1 MASKIL
7 IKRSTTS
14 GSVPTTSDLDTG
26 ELGLNTADKRVYTNN
41 AGTIVELGT
50 YPSSLNVTGNTDLD
64 GTLNVDGAATF
75 ASGTVTGN
83 WTVTGTLSVG
93 TPTNSTDAVSKGY
106 VDTAVANV
114 IDAAPGALNTL
125 NELAA
130 AINDDANFATT
141 ITNSLATK
149 LPLSGGTMTGDVVL
163 GANKITS
170 TATPATD
177 DTLTRKGYVDS
188 ILGSATSAADSAT
201 AAATSATNAATSASD
216 ASTSAGVASLNAT
229 SASDSA
235 SAAATSASNA
245 ATSASSASTSATAA
259 ATSATNAA
267 SSETAAASSESAAAT
282 SETNAA
288 TSASSAST
296 SASTATTK
304 ASEAATSATN
314 AATSES
320 NAATSATSASQ
331 SATSAATSASNAST
345 SANTAQTYASN
356 ALTYSNSASAS
367 ADAAL
372 AALDSFDDRYLGQK
386 TSDPT
391 VDNDGNALVA
401 GALYFNTTDDVM
413 KVYEGSSWVAA
424 YVSAEGL
431 VQSTGDTMTGD
442 LDFGDNVEARF
453 GASQDLRVFHDGS
466 GGNSHVLSTN
476 PYLVLDAST
485 AVLTDC
491 NLQPNS
497 GSFDLGTAGIPWR
510 DTYTTGVKNNGAMTI
525 RGSGYVYLQSYAG
538 EQMVRCTENAGVEL
552 FYNNDAKL
560 ASTSTGVTVTGRAVG
575 TQVTDNDLSFDLQA
589 GNSFVCTPAANGTLT
604 FTNIT
609 AGQSGNIILINNGG
623 YAISAAATTY
633 ISAADV
639 TTISTA
645 GIYLLSYN
653 SASSNV
659 FVSASAALTSAG
671 A

>member
-7 IKRSTTS
+7 IKRSTTAS
-14 GSVPTTSDLDTG
+14 DVPTTSDLDTG
-26 ELGLNTADKRVYTNN
+26 ELAVNTADKRVYTNN
-41 AGTIVELGT
+41 SGTIVELGT
-50 YPSSLNVTGNTDLD
+50 YPSSLAVAANATVGGTLGVTGAT
-64 GTLNVDGAATF
+64 TLS
-75 ASGTVTGN
+75 SGTVSGN
-83 WTVTGTLSVG
+83 WTVTGTLTVS
-93 TPTNSTDAVSKGY
+93 TPTASTHAASKGY

-114 IDAAPGALNTL
+114 IDAAPGALDTL

-141 ITNSLATK
+141 ITTALATK
-149 LPLSGGTMTGDVVL
+149 LPLAGGTMTGAIDM
-163 GANKITS
+163 GSNKIT
-170 TATPATD
+170 TTYTPTD
-177 DTLTRKGYVDS
+177 NADLTTKTYVDG
-188 ILGSATSAADSAT
+188 ILGSATSAATSAT
-201 AAATSATNAATSASD
+201 AAASSASDAATSATNAATSATTATTQASA
-216 ASTSAGVASLNAT
+216 ASTSATNAAS
-229 SASDSA
+229 SA
-235 SAAATSASNA
+235 SAAS
-245 ATSASSASTSATAA
+245 TSASSASTSATAA
-259 ATSATNAA
+259 ATSAT
-267 SSETAAASSESAAAT
+267 T
-282 SETNAA
+282 
-288 TSASSAST
+288 
-296 SASTATTK
+296 ASTA
-304 ASEAATSATN
+304 ATN
-314 AATSES
+314 AA
-320 NAATSATSASQ
+320 AS
-331 SATSAATSASNAST
+331 
-345 SANTAQTYASN
+345 Y
-356 ALTYSNSASAS
+356 
-367 ADAAL
+367 
-372 AALDSFDDRYLGQK
+372 DSFDDRYLGAK
-386 TSDPT
+386 SSAPS
-391 VDNDGNALVA
+391 VDNDGDALVT
-401 GALYFNTTDDVM
+401 GALYYDTTAGGMYVYTGSAWEASFSGASGVLASANNLSDVADAATARTNLGLGTAATTAATD
-413 KVYEGSSWVAA
+413 YVA
-424 YVSAEGL
+424 VS
-431 VQSTGDTMTGD
+431 GDTMTGN

-453 GASQDLRVFHDGS
+453 GATQDLRVFHDGS

-609 AGQSGNIILINNGG
+609 AGQSGNIILINTGG

>member
-1 MASKIL
+1 MAIYRGSGGST
-7 IKRSTTS
+7 STT
-14 GSVPTTSDLDTG
+14 DQ
-26 ELGLNTADKRVYTNN
+26 A
-41 AGTIVELGT
+41 TIDQVAE
-50 YPSSLNVTGNTDLD
+50 D
-64 GTLNVDGAATF
+64 AATATTK
-75 ASGTVTGN
+75 ASEAA
-83 WTVTGTLSVG
+83 S
-93 TPTNSTDAVSKGY
+93 SAS
-106 VDTAVANV
+106 
-114 IDAAPGALNTL
+114 DAASSASS
-125 NELAA
+125 ASSSA
-130 AINDDANFATT
+130 SSASSSA
-141 ITNSLATK
+141 
-149 LPLSGGTMTGDVVL
+149 
-163 GANKITS
+163 S
-170 TATPATD
+170 TATTKA
-177 DTLTRKGYVDS
+177 S
-188 ILGSATSAADSAT
+188 EAS
-201 AAATSATNAATSASD
+201 TSATNAAS
-216 ASTSAGVASLNAT
+216 
-229 SASDSA
+229 SA
-235 SAAATSASNA
+235 SA
-245 ATSASSASTSATAA
+245 ASTSATAA
-259 ATSATNAA
+259 ASSASTASSSATTATTQAGIATTKAAEAAQSETDAQTAEANAQDYASDAQKSAYGAEDALQTLSDSSTLYSARHYAAKAAADGTSSASSATAAAASATAAAASETAAA
-267 SSETAAASSESAAAT
+267 SSETAAASSETAAAT

-288 TSASSAST
+288 TSATAAASSATSAASSATSANSSEASALTYRNEASTFASNAST
-296 SASTATTK
+296 SATA
-304 ASEAATSATN
+304 
-314 AATSES
+314 
-320 NAATSATSASQ
+320 ASQ
-331 SATSAATSASNAST
+331 SATSAATSATNAST
-345 SANTAQTYASN
+345 SENNAQTYASN